1 MESTMQQPR
10 EPARTGRTMRY
21 RPLNLARWILWGVTA
36 LLMAVLP
43 LLFPGG
49 FAITLLSQMG
59 IMIIFALSYN
69 MLLGQTGMLSFGH
82 AVYSGLGAFIAVHV
96 LNMAGAGKL
105 WVPVSLLPLV
115 GGVAGAFFGVLFGYV
130 TTKKSGTT
138 FAMITM
144 GIGEMVFASSLM
156 FPDFFGGEGG
166 ISTNRMVGDAV
177 LGITY
182 GPARQVYYLIA
193 VWCLLSMA
201 AMYAWTQTPLGRI
214 ANAVRDNPERVE
226 FIGYNTQRVRY
237 LVVILSAFFAGI
249 AGGLSVINF
258 EIVSAE
264 NVSAVRSGGV
274 LLAAFIGGA
283 GVFFGP
289 VIGAVVFVLFAVAL
303 SDLTK
308 AWLLYLGLFFVLM
321 VMFVPGGIAS
331 LLTMQVPLLA
341 KGKLRRMLPSY
352 AAAGA
357 AGLVLL
363 CALILTVELVY
374 KLQVDS
380 ANGTDMTLAG
390 IGFDAATF
398 TPWAVAAAIWLVGAV
413 AWRVATGKVR
423 AAWDKVQMEIAGG
436 KA

>member
-1 MESTMQQPR
+1 MQQSSAPVI
-10 EPARTGRTMRY
+10 TGRTMRY
-21 RPLNLARWILWGVTA
+21 RPLNLARWVIWSITA
-36 LLMAVLP
+36 LLMIVMP
-43 LLFPGG
+43 LIFTGG
-49 FAITLLSQMG
+49 FAVTLMSQMG

-96 LNMAGAGKL
+96 LNMVGAGKVWL
-105 WVPVSLLPLV
+105 PVSMLPLV
-115 GGVAGAFFGVLFGYV
+115 GGLAGAFFGVLFGYV

-166 ISTNRMVGDAV
+166 ISTNRVVGESF
-177 LGITY
+177 LGLTF
-182 GPARQVYYLIA
+182 GPGRQVYYLIA
-193 VWCLLSMA
+193 IWCFVSMV

-237 LVVILSAFFAGI
+237 LVLILSAFFAGI
-249 AGGLSVINF
+249 AGALSAINF

-289 VIGAVVFVLFAVAL
+289 VIGAIVFTLFAVAL

-308 AWLLYLGLFFVLM
+308 AWLLYLGLFFVMM

-331 LLTMQVPLLA
+331 LLLMQLPLVA
-341 KGKLRRMLPSY
+341 KKQFGRMLPSY
-352 AAAGA
+352 AQGAVAGVILLAAA
-357 AGLVLL
+357 
-363 CALILTVELVY
+363 ILSVELIY
-374 KLQVDS
+374 KVQVDS
-380 ANGTDMTLAG
+380 ANGTVMSLFG
-390 IGFDAATF
+390 IAFDAGTL
-398 TPWAVAAAIWLVGAV
+398 TPWIVAAVLWAVGCL
-413 AWRVATGKVR
+413 AWRWAGSKVR
-423 AAWDKVQMEIAGG
+423 AQLDAIQAETGG
-436 KA
+436 LA